1 MSIKSDLKKEGINA
15 ISEIDEIIVLTM
27 CKNIARRIVETF
39 PTFNFNEEELADRLS
54 TINMYKAEMS
64 ENIAEANYFYKNTSI
79 YFNSHIDNDDLE
91 EFAIHECIHFLQ
103 ERKNGKNELLRMGLS
118 TYNKHKVYNLALNE
132 AAVQYTASRII
143 GIENGFEKYYDI
155 NLYTPSPSY
164 YPLECAL
171 LSQIIYFTGN
181 ETLFKSTLFSDDDF
195 INLIIE
201 KTSKKT
207 FLKLSNLFEQILDL
221 EEDTIK
227 INNKILNL
235 GNNSPKLENLNK
247 KLSNY
252 KQKIAD
258 TFIQTQNLIITEF
271 FNSDFEAI
279 TNLEELENFRR
290 KLYKFSG
297 IIGTAKDYRFFDEF
311 YIETM
316 NKLEH
321 KCNILENG
329 GIETALNTNS
339 HNSILNILQKF
350 FKRIFKK
357 KEINEQ

>member
-1 MSIKSDLKKEGINA
+1 MSIKSDLKKEGINI
-15 ISEIDEIIVLTM
+15 ISKIDKVIVITM

-39 PTFNFNEEELADRLS
+39 PEFNLNEEELSSKLS
-54 TINMYKAEMS
+54 ALNMYKVDMS
-64 ENIAEANYFYKNTSI
+64 ENIAEANYFYKTTSI
-79 YFNSHIDNDDLE
+79 YFDSHIDDEDLE

-103 ERKNGKNELLRMGLS
+103 ERKNDKNELLRMGLS

-143 GIENGFEKYYDI
+143 GIEAGFEKYYDV

-181 ETLFKSTLFSDDDF
+181 DILFRSTLFSNDDF
-195 INLIIE
+195 VNLIIE

-221 EEDTIK
+221 EENLVK
-227 INNKILNL
+227 INSKILTL
-235 GNNSPKLENLNK
+235 EDNSPKLEKLNN
-247 KLSNY
+247 KLSNC
-252 KQKIAD
+252 KQKIAN
-258 TFIQTQNLIITEF
+258 TFIESQNLIITEF
-271 FNSDFEAI
+271 FNSEFKNI

-297 IIGTAKDYRFFDEF
+297 IIGTAKDYNFFDEF

-329 GIETALNTNS
+329 GIETALDTS
-339 HNSILNILQKF
+339 SRHSIFNILQKF
-350 FKRIFKK
+350 FKRIFNKR
-357 KEINEQ
+357 EIKVK